1 MSRNKKAGFG
11 SEEAGEIDL
20 KPFINFLMVLVPVLM
35 LSADYGSISL
45 IKLKLPEGRGSQVNE
60 GSKQQSLKDES
71 DKLLLTMIIS
81 DSVVTLGAKGGFLPS
96 MWYKEYHKYLSRT
109 NRNISQT
116 AQYDPKNPKAFPIN
130 PETGKQF
137 ELNERSEI
145 LLWVADEAGNTVKC
159 LYSKDGNMVTDENG
173 LSLTTVTAGQTVYIV
188 RNPRTSMVVQDPS
201 VFKLQELSAY
211 DEMKNRLLKVK
222 ERYPDASDAND
233 IIIAAE
239 NQVAYDKIVQ
249 LMDIAR
255 SADFPNIAI
264 AKLRS

>member
-1 MSRNKKAGFG
+1 MSRNAGMPK
-11 SEEAGEIDL
+11 EEGEIDL

-35 LSADYGSISL
+35 LSADYGSVSI
-45 IKLKLPEGRGSQVNE
+45 IKLKLPEGRGSNTE
-60 GSKQQSLKDES
+60 SKSDKQSLVDES

-109 NRNISQT
+109 NRNISKT
-116 AQYDPKNPKAFPIN
+116 TQYDPQNPKAYPIN

-137 ELNERSEI
+137 DLNERTEI
-145 LLWVADEAGNTVKC
+145 LLWVADEAGNVIKC
-159 LYSKDGNMVTDENG
+159 LYTKEGYMVTDENG
-173 LSLTTVTAGQTVYIV
+173 SALQSVSPGQTVFV
-188 RNPRTSMVVQDPS
+188 VKNPRTEMVIQDPS
-201 VFKLQELSAY
+201 VLKLQELSAY
-211 DEMKNRLLKVK
+211 DEMKNRLLKIK
-222 ERYPDASDAND
+222 ERYPDAGDAND
-233 IIIAAE
+233 IIIASE

-255 SADFPNIAI
+255 SADFPNISI